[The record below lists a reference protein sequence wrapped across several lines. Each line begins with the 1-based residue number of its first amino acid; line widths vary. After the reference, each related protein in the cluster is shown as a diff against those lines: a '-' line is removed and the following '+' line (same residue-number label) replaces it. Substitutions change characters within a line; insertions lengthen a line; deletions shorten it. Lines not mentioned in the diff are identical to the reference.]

1 MKKWILPVLAFAALV
16 FIVSGCGN
24 KEVEPRAI
32 DEKNDKCIQCNMAVA
47 DDQFA
52 TQLVTEK
59 GKVFTF
65 DDIGCM
71 FEFKEQNKNEKIAG
85 EFVRDYETLEW
96 LKLDEAVYVYHQEIY
111 TPMAYNVISFASE
124 EKAKKF
130 AAEYDAEIMNGSEIN
145 EHKWGMS
152 EEGSDD
158 HSHNSHE

>member
-1 MKKWILPVLAFAALV
+1 MKKWILSLLAIAAML
-16 FIVSGCGN
+16 FIVSGCGK
-24 KEVEPRAI
+24 KEIEPRAI

-47 DDQFA
+47 NDQFA

-71 FEFKEQNKNEKIAG
+71 FEWKKQNQNEKVAA

-96 LKLDEAVYVYHQEIY
+96 IKLDEAVYVYHKDIY
-111 TPMAYNVISFASE
+111 TPMAYNVVSFATE

-130 AAEYDAEIMNGSEIN
+130 AAEYGAEIMSGAEIN
-145 EHKWGMS
+145 EHNWGMS
-152 EEGSDD
+152 EAGDEDHH
-158 HSHNSHE
+158 HSHQ